1 VGFLNK
7 TMWANIGASWA
18 RDSFCREF
26 SLASEGNYKIE
37 QQLKKMNLEVQILVI
52 FYKSRRA

>member
-1 VGFLNK
+1 
-7 TMWANIGASWA
+7 MWANIGASWA
-18 RDSFCREF
+18 RDSLCREF